1 VVTRISRNRAPNAR
15 RIARSAA
22 NPRYVNPLARAG
34 LIARGVMY
42 VIIGWIAIQIAFG
55 HSGHQADQSG
65 ATRLVASTP
74 VGTAALWLLV
84 AGFAGLTL
92 WRLSEAVYG
101 GPGPDGR
108 KVSTRAAAAF
118 RVAVYGFLA
127 FSLLKFALGLGAPP
141 SSDKASRDLTSA
153 AMSHPGGVAVVSLA
167 GVALIAGGV
176 FLAYQAWQK
185 EFLED
190 LRLAEMTPR
199 TRRVVGVL
207 GRVGGIAR
215 GTVFAAIGG
224 FLFFAVVHS
233 SPGQAKGIDA
243 TLRTLAATPVGPWL
257 LAVVALGLVMFGAY
271 SIADSRWRQL

>member
-1 VVTRISRNRAPNAR
+1 
-15 RIARSAA
+15 
-22 NPRYVNPLARAG
+22 VNPLARAG

-42 VIIGWIAIQIAFG
+42 VIIGWIAVQIAFG

-65 ATRLVASTP
+65 ATRLVASTA
-74 VGTAALWLLV
+74 VGAAALWLLV

-108 KVSTRAAAAF
+108 KASTRAAAAF
-118 RVAVYGFLA
+118 RVVVYGFLA

-141 SSDKASRDLTSA
+141 SSDKTSRDLTAA
-153 AMSHPGGVAVVSLA
+153 AMSHPGGVALVGLA

-185 EFLED
+185 EFLKE

-199 TRRVVGVL
+199 TRRVVEVL
-207 GRVGGIAR
+207 GRIGGIAR
-215 GTVFAAIGG
+215 GTVFAAVGL
-224 FLFFAVVHS
+224 FLFSAVVHS

-257 LAVVALGLVMFGAY
+257 LAVVALGLVTFGVY
-271 SIADSRWRQL
+271 SVADARWRRL